1 MIRKIAAAAALLLS
15 AGAVSA
21 ADLPSSTGASL
32 KDGPVTNGSWAGLY
46 LGANL
51 GYAWDAN
58 LGFSNSYTTTSD
70 PSPIN
75 NLSAGIAPEG
85 LFAGGQIGYNFQR
98 ANNLLW
104 GIETDL
110 QWANITDSGSIACSS
125 STKGSCDTVAGSI
138 KASIDYFGTLRGRVG
153 YIQGPLLPYI
163 TGGFAYA
170 GLSQR
175 ASGTPWTASGDTVV
189 PGWTVGAGVEYKVTD
204 HWSVKGEYLFLDFPN
219 IAIGTST
226 AQDFEV
232 SAVRLGVNYKLGN

>member
-70 PSPIN
+70 
-75 NLSAGIAPEG
+75 LSAGIAPEG

-110 QWANITDSGSIACSS
+110 QWANISDSGSICKASGTC
-125 STKGSCDTVAGSI
+125 AGNGTI

-153 YIQGPLLPYI
+153 YVQGPLLPYI

-170 GLSQR
+170 GVSQR
-175 ASGTPWTASGDTVV
+175 ASGTTPWTASGDTVV

>member
-70 PSPIN
+70 
-75 NLSAGIAPEG
+75 LSAGIAPEG

-110 QWANITDSGSIACSS
+110 QWANISDSGSICKASGTC
-125 STKGSCDTVAGSI
+125 AGNGTI

-153 YIQGPLLPYI
+153 YVQGPLLPYI

-170 GLSQR
+170 GISQR